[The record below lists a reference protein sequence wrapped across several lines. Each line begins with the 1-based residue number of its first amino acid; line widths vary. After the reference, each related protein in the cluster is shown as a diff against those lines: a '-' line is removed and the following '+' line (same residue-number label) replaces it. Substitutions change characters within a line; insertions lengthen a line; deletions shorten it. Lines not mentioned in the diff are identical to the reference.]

1 MNRELNRRR
10 FLGLGAATAATAV
23 VPARLHAAS
32 WRNVSPPERVLS
44 FFNTHTGERLK
55 TAYCCGGTYRPEALS
70 EINHILRDF
79 RANEIKPI
87 DPKLLDLL
95 HELGGTLETDQAV
108 PHHLRLSLAGDQ
120 RTAARTRR
128 IPYRRGEPQPA
139 HGWKSHRHSNSRRE
153 ARSTFVP
160 PPVRSSLAASATTRH
175 PTSSTSTPAA
185 SDSGRTERRKKEG
198 EEGRSIRL
206 FDSSSFVLRFLL
218 SSDD

>member
-1 MNRELNRRR
+1 MSQDVRHPMMNRELNRRR

-95 HELGGTLETDQAV
+95 HELGGTLETDQAFHIISGYRS
-108 PHHLRLSLAGDQ
+108 PATNA
-120 RTAARTRR
+120 TAARTRR
-128 IPYRRGEPQPA
+128 IQCRRGEPQPA
-139 HGWKSHRHSNSRRE
+139 HGWKGHRHSNTGRE
-153 ARSTFVP
+153 TRP
-160 PPVRSSLAASATTRH
+160 PSCRALVRSSLAASATTRH

-185 SDSGRTERRKKEG
+185 SASGDKK
-198 EEGRSIRL
+198 R
-206 FDSSSFVLRFLL
+206 
-218 SSDD
+218 